1 MQIKLVEVKWHII
14 LILALLLIGSVIYGM
29 IQQTTSVSGEKFVI
43 VVKPGMVAHDIGNLL
58 YEQGAIKSVIL
69 FQAASKIQ
77 GLESSLQ
84 AGEYVLKK
92 NMTVQQIIGIL
103 AKGETDYQQITIPE
117 GYTVEQISKLLQEKK
132 LGTAEKM
139 KSLAASFVPYPYMTN
154 NNPHVVYKVEGYMFP
169 NTYRITSGATEEQI
183 LTMMTTLF
191 DEQFTDSMR
200 ARANEI
206 GLSIKDVVIL
216 ASLVEKEAQLP
227 IDRPLIAG
235 VFLNRLKQDMP
246 LQSCATIQ
254 YILGYPKAELTVQD
268 TEISSPYNTYQHMG
282 LPPGPIANPGIAAI
296 NSVLY
301 PEKTDFLYFV
311 ADKEGAHHFS
321 KTYEQHLI
329 AIEQVSK

>member
-1 MQIKLVEVKWHII
+1 MQLKLVEVRWRTI
-14 LILALLLIGSVIYGM
+14 LVFTLLCVGSVIFGL
-29 IQQTTSVSGEKFVI
+29 IQQATSVSGEKFVI
-43 VVKPGMVAHDIGNLL
+43 VVKPGMAAHDIGNLL
-58 YEQGAIKSVIL
+58 YEQGAIKSVVF

-84 AGEYVLKK
+84 AGEYTFSKD
-92 NMTVQQIIGIL
+92 MTVQQMISIL

-117 GYTVEQISKLLQEKK
+117 GYTVEQIANLLQGKN
-132 LGTAEKM
+132 LGNAAKF
-139 KSLAASFVPYPYMTN
+139 KSLAQSFVPYSYMVN
-154 NNPHVVYKVEGYMFP
+154 NNSQVVYKVEGYMFP

-191 DEQFTDSMR
+191 DQQFTVSMR
-200 ARANEI
+200 ARADEL
-206 GLSIKDVVIL
+206 GLSIKDVIIL

-227 IDRPLIAG
+227 GDQPLIAG

-296 NSVLY
+296 NAVLY
-301 PEKTDFLYFV
+301 PQKTDFFV
-311 ADKEGAHHFS
+311 FRG
-321 KTYEQHLI
+321 
-329 AIEQVSK
+329 